1 MNFLRSVT
9 TKSRTPEEEEEK
21 HGSISTSRCSS
32 SSHDPDDHD
41 PDNHHDPHVALSN
54 FQHRVTHYIHNA
66 YHWYVYAMGDTKE
79 LLALTHS
86 LTHSLVL

>member
-1 MNFLRSVT
+1 MNFLFSST

-21 HGSISTSRCSS
+21 HGSISTSRCR

-66 YHWYVYAMGDTKE
+66 YHWYVRDGCR
-79 LLALTHS
+79 
-86 LTHSLVL
+86 